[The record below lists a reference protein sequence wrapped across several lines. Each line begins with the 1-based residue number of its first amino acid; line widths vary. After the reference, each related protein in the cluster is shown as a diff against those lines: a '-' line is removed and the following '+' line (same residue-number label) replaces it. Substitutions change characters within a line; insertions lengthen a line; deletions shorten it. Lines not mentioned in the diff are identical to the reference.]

1 MADRYRDMS
10 RLILPAMPPVTVP
23 VAGTDARL
31 PIHRIYCVG
40 RNYAAHVTEMGG
52 EVGRDPPVFFC
63 KPADAVSADGAE
75 FPYPRQCNDLQPE
88 VELVVALGQGGAD
101 LPVAQALDCVYGYA
115 VGSDWTCRDRQ
126 ARAKRAGEPWDLA
139 KGFDCSAGLGLIYPA
154 SQVGHPRRGAIG
166 LRVDGEQRQ
175 QGDLQD
181 LLWGVADIIAIL
193 STLVTL
199 RPGDL
204 IYTGTPQGVGPV
216 QIGQTVVASIDGLGS
231 LTQRVVKHP

>member
-1 MADRYRDMS
+1 
-10 RLILPAMPPVTVP
+10 
-23 VAGTDARL
+23 
-31 PIHRIYCVG
+31 
-40 RNYAAHVTEMGG
+40 
-52 EVGRDPPVFFC
+52 
-63 KPADAVSADGAE
+63 
-75 FPYPRQCNDLQPE
+75 
-88 VELVVALGQGGAD
+88 
-101 LPVAQALDCVYGYA
+101 
-115 VGSDWTCRDRQ
+115 
-126 ARAKRAGEPWDLA
+126 
-139 KGFDCSAGLGLIYPA
+139 
-154 SQVGHPRRGAIG
+154 
-166 LRVDGEQRQ
+166 VDGEQRQ